1 MPRLP
6 QTVTMKRQNGHS
18 EKREY
23 DVLQKREK
31 ISFVGV
37 KTWLLVGVVTAV
49 WLFNTLRRNIMMQN
63 EMNLWNQ
70 EQQYPA
76 EGANALRDNGLTKDV
91 QWDKYSLFIKG
102 QRVFLWS
109 GEVHPWRIP
118 VKSQWLDI
126 LHKVKASGMNAISVY
141 AHW

>member
-1 MPRLP
+1 
-6 QTVTMKRQNGHS
+6 MKKQSGDS

-37 KTWLLVGVVTAV
+37 KTWLLVGVVTTI
-49 WLFNTLRRNIMMQN
+49 WLFNTLRRNIIMQN
-63 EMNLWNQ
+63 EMNIWNQ
-70 EQQYPA
+70 EQQYSTG
-76 EGANALRDNGLTKDV
+76 GANHLRDNGLTKDV